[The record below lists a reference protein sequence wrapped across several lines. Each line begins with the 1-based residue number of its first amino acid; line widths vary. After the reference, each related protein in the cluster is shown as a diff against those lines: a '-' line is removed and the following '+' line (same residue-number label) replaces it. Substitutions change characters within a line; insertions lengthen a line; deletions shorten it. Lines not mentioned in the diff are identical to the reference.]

1 LLTFLNPKQLKV
13 LEVLLMCSVFR
24 KFIKGFSGIAEP
36 IIRLTK
42 KGYARENKI
51 EWDAEQQLAFI
62 KLKEN
67 LASSPV

>member
-1 LLTFLNPKQLKV
+1 
-13 LEVLLMCSVFR
+13 MCSVFR